1 MDAPDSTD
9 SSGHTRAIRS
19 FAHREDAERTLAALA
34 DSNIAG
40 TIREFKVPDSL
51 TGRPVVRGCSLCIAP
66 ADAAEAVR
74 LLLKMPPSEAPA
86 AATARPEGPSRLRR
100 RSGKTGPQ
108 KSSMFMIGFAVV
120 SVAGM
125 ILFASNTLFGPK
137 KPKKPPLGT
146 ELHRLEEDLNGDN
159 FPDVFREFTPAWVPL
174 FHSEDRNFDSLIDHR
189 WTYQKG
195 KPAYTDVDLNAD
207 GKFDERTTCDP
218 AGQPFYIDTRPGAE
232 GPVLVRKILR
242 DGILWKLLEDRDAD
256 NHFDHLTEFD
266 QTLAPVREEELP
278 NGSPENNPPPWPPP
292 AAPEIEDD
300 EPERKPEVK
309 ATP

>member
-1 MDAPDSTD
+1 MDAPDSSD

-19 FAHREDAERTLAALA
+19 FAHREDAERTLVALA

-40 TIREFKVPDSL
+40 TIREFRVPDSL
-51 TGRPVVRGCSLCIAP
+51 TGKPVARGCSLCIAP

-86 AATARPEGPSRLRR
+86 AVTAKPEGPSRLRR
-100 RSGKTGPQ
+100 RTGKTGPQ
-108 KSSMFMIGFAVV
+108 KTSLFMIGFAIV

-125 ILFASNTLFGPK
+125 ILFAGTTLFGPK
-137 KPKKPPLGT
+137 KPKKPAPGT
-146 ELHRLEEDLNGDN
+146 ENHHLEEDLNGDTLT
-159 FPDVFREFTPAWVPL
+159 DVWREFTPAWIPL
-174 FHSEDRNFDSLIDHR
+174 YQAEDRNFDSLIDHR

-195 KPAYTDVDLNAD
+195 KPAYTDVDLNSD
-207 GKFDERTTCDP
+207 GKFDERTYYDP
-218 AGQPFYIDTRPGAE
+218 EGQPFYTDTRPGNY

-278 NGSPENNPPPWPPP
+278 DGSPENNPPPWPPP
-292 AAPEIEDD
+292 PAPETGED
-300 EPERKPEVK
+300 ETEGRMELKAKP
-309 ATP
+309 